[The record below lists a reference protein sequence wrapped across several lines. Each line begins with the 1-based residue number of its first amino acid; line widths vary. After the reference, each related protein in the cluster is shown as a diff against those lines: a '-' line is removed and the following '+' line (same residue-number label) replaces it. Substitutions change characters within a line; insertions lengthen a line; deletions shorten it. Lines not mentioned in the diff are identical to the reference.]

1 MQNNMNSRLKFEN
14 YLVNSQEMI
23 IGSDSYDS
31 TDLIYLTF
39 LSKGNEI
46 NLRNDKIEYIE
57 SEEMFHLDKFQVKC
71 LIDYLKN
78 IYDVMK

>member
-1 MQNNMNSRLKFEN
+1 MENNMNSRLKFEN
-14 YLVNSQEMI
+14 YSGYSQDMI
-23 IGSDSYDS
+23 IGSDRWNE

-46 NLRNDKIEYIE
+46 NLRNDEHEYIE
-57 SEEMFHLDKFQVKC
+57 GQEMFHLDKFQVKC